1 MTAALYQFATSHQ
14 FLIPSHFSAMAILKS
29 RPKPA
34 DDLEAGL
41 LKISPEAEDDE
52 KQKKEQSVPLRHILL
67 QKVKL
72 CSWKKLLALL
82 LALLLFAITLRRIAW
97 NMKKVAAIKASA
109 ELSAMLP
116 ELFSKQK
123 PVAQVADTA
132 TIIVQSALAFL
143 SVLFKQKHGN
153 GLPFSV
159 PVLIASGVLG
169 PLIGA
174 AAFVPFFWRF
184 DWKSRLHWRS
194 LAGCFFVNLFSVLS
208 SLQWEATGIA
218 FLENFVLK
226 WVLSRFGLVLIRS
239 IKLDDL
245 GWQETSEWYFRLYFV
260 ADMFCQWSLE
270 DVMNIEL
277 SPAKELSRAKELSL
291 EGHIAV
297 WTLLSFASLVVVAL
311 WPATIF
317 FLKANAMQ
325 REAKER
331 DTISTQ

>member
-184 DWKSRLHWRS
+184 DWKSRLHWKS
-194 LAGCFFVNLFSVLS
+194 LIGCLAANFISVLS
-208 SLQWEATGIA
+208 SGLLGPTLFVVTG
-218 FLENFVLK
+218 LPGRLC
-226 WVLSRFGLVLIRS
+226 LVVIRS
-239 IKLDDL
+239 IRLKDL
-245 GWQETSEWYFRLYFV
+245 GWRLTSEAYFFV
-260 ADMFCQWSLE
+260 GWLHVTRVQLPPG
-270 DVMNIEL
+270 V
-277 SPAKELSRAKELSL
+277 
-291 EGHIAV
+291 V
-297 WTLLSFASLVVVAL
+297 WTSLDFASLVVVAL
-311 WPATIF
+311 GPATIF